1 MVMPHIYAIYNLHAN
16 VRKKNDICNSF
27 LYFYAILFIFCP
39 SGTFFV
45 VFGCIFLNFFY
56 CTMIYRIAFSC
67 DEVNRFR
74 RIFEADSDATFLD
87 LHKAILESVE
97 YPDDQM
103 TSFFTCN
110 DRWEKEQEVTLVEM
124 GDSFDSETLVMEQ
137 THLSDLLT
145 DRGQRL
151 IYIFD
156 PMFERCFFGNL
167 KEIKPG
173 HMTGV
178 ECVETI
184 GKAPRQLETE
194 DNIDAILGKDG
205 KGDLDLDED
214 FYGSGY
220 DAGDIDA
227 DGFQDLSFEDG
238 TMF

>member
-1 MVMPHIYAIYNLHAN
+1 
-16 VRKKNDICNSF
+16 
-27 LYFYAILFIFCP
+27 
-39 SGTFFV
+39 
-45 VFGCIFLNFFY
+45 
-56 CTMIYRIAFSC
+56 MIYRIAFSC

-74 RIFEADSDATFLD
+74 RVFEADSDATFLE

-103 TSFFTCN
+103 TSFFMCN

-124 GDSFDSETLVMEQ
+124 GSNMEYDNMVMDQ

-145 DRGQRL
+145 DQGQRL

-178 ECVETI
+178 ECVECI
-184 GKAPRQLETE
+184 GKAPKQLESE
-194 DNIDAILGKDG
+194 ENLDAILGKDG

-227 DGFQDLSFEDG
+227 EGFQDLSFDDG

>member
-1 MVMPHIYAIYNLHAN
+1 
-16 VRKKNDICNSF
+16 
-27 LYFYAILFIFCP
+27 
-39 SGTFFV
+39 
-45 VFGCIFLNFFY
+45 
-56 CTMIYRIAFSC
+56 MIYRIAFSC
-67 DEVNRFR
+67 DEVSRFR
-74 RIFEADSDATFLD
+74 RVFEADSEATFLE

-110 DRWEKEQEVTLVEM
+110 DRWEKEQEVTLIEM
-124 GDSFDSETLVMEQ
+124 GNGYDYDNMVMDQ
-137 THLSDLLT
+137 TKLSDLLT
-145 DRGQRL
+145 DQGQRL

-178 ECVETI
+178 DCMETI
-184 GKAPRQLETE
+184 GKAPKQLETE
-194 DNIDAILGKDG
+194 ENMEAILGKDG

-214 FYGSGY
+214 FYGSSGY
-220 DAGDIDA
+220 NDGDIDYE
-227 DGFQDLSFEDG
+227 GFQDLSFDDG

>member
-1 MVMPHIYAIYNLHAN
+1 MLI
-16 VRKKNDICNSF
+16 
-27 LYFYAILFIFCP
+27 FYAL
-39 SGTFFV
+39 GTFFV
-45 VFGCIFLNFFY
+45 VFLTNILNFLLIS
-56 CTMIYRIAFSC
+56 MIYRIAFSC

-74 RIFEADSDATFLD
+74 RVFEADSDATFLE

-103 TSFFTCN
+103 TSFFMCN

-124 GDSFDSETLVMEQ
+124 GSNMEYDNMVMDQ

-145 DRGQRL
+145 DQGQRL

-178 ECVETI
+178 ECVECI
-184 GKAPRQLETE
+184 GKAPKQLESE
-194 DNIDAILGKDG
+194 ENLDAILGKDG

-227 DGFQDLSFEDG
+227 EGFQDLSFDDG

>member
-1 MVMPHIYAIYNLHAN
+1 
-16 VRKKNDICNSF
+16 
-27 LYFYAILFIFCP
+27 
-39 SGTFFV
+39 
-45 VFGCIFLNFFY
+45 
-56 CTMIYRIAFSC
+56 MIYRIAFSC
-67 DEVNRFR
+67 DEVSRFR
-74 RIFEADSDATFLD
+74 RVFEADSEATFLE

-110 DRWEKEQEVTLVEM
+110 DRWEKEQEVTLIEM
-124 GDSFDSETLVMEQ
+124 GNGYDY
-137 THLSDLLT
+137 
-145 DRGQRL
+145 L

-178 ECVETI
+178 DCVETI
-184 GKAPRQLETE
+184 GKAPKQLETE
-194 DNIDAILGKDG
+194 ENMEAILGKDG

-214 FYGSGY
+214 FYGSSGY
-220 DAGDIDA
+220 NDGDIDYE
-227 DGFQDLSFEDG
+227 GFQDLSFDDG

>member
-1 MVMPHIYAIYNLHAN
+1 
-16 VRKKNDICNSF
+16 
-27 LYFYAILFIFCP
+27 
-39 SGTFFV
+39 
-45 VFGCIFLNFFY
+45 
-56 CTMIYRIAFSC
+56 MIYRIAFSC

-74 RIFEADSDATFLD
+74 RVFEADSDATFLD
-87 LHKAILESVE
+87 LHKALLESVD

-124 GDSFDSETLVMEQ
+124 GASMDYDNMVMDQ

-145 DRGQRL
+145 EQGQRL

-156 PMFERCFFGNL
+156 PMFERCFFGRL

-178 ECVETI
+178 ECVENI
-184 GKAPRQLETE
+184 GKAPKQLESE
-194 DNIDAILGKDG
+194 ENMDAILGKDG
-205 KGDLDLDED
+205 KGDLDMDED

-220 DAGDIDA
+220 DDGDIDA
-227 DGFQDLSFEDG
+227 EGFQDLSFDDG

>member
-1 MVMPHIYAIYNLHAN
+1 
-16 VRKKNDICNSF
+16 
-27 LYFYAILFIFCP
+27 
-39 SGTFFV
+39 
-45 VFGCIFLNFFY
+45 
-56 CTMIYRIAFSC
+56 MIYRIAFSC

-74 RIFEADSDATFLD
+74 RVFEADSDATFLE

-124 GDSFDSETLVMEQ
+124 GEGLDYDNMTMEQ

-145 DRGQRL
+145 EQGQRL

-173 HMTGV
+173 HMTDV
-178 ECVETI
+178 ECTECI
-184 GKAPRQLETE
+184 GKAPKQLETE
-194 DNIDAILGKDG
+194 ENMDAILGKDG
-205 KGDLDLDED
+205 KGDLDLDEE

-227 DGFQDLSFEDG
+227 EGFQDLSFEDG